1 MQDTII
7 VAKTAFVN
15 TTKTI
20 MNGGWIF
27 IPAYIVLSLLFSF
40 INSSLSFF
48 AMLGGFVAYIILI
61 LEKSIY
67 ARALNDITLT
77 DKISYKNFSY
87 NFGNYFYNI
96 MNTYF
101 IIYVV
106 KFITN
111 LFIYNLINLNNEII
125 FYSSLI
131 LFIVE
136 NIILSPIFETTYI
149 ENIGGISA
157 FRRAIDFMKENW
169 IQWLVLNIP
178 YLMMLYVGTM
188 YSSTTIGM
196 NMLLKILMYVV
207 PPIYLI
213 FRGKLYYILVNSN
226 KRKRK
231 FMNEYHK

>member
-213 FRGKLYYILVNSN
+213 FRGKLYYILANSN

-231 FMNEYHK
+231 FMNEYYK

>member
-1 MQDTII
+1 
-7 VAKTAFVN
+7 
-15 TTKTI
+15 
-20 MNGGWIF
+20 
-27 IPAYIVLSLLFSF
+27 
-40 INSSLSFF
+40 
-48 AMLGGFVAYIILI
+48 
-61 LEKSIY
+61 
-67 ARALNDITLT
+67 
-77 DKISYKNFSY
+77 
-87 NFGNYFYNI
+87 

-231 FMNEYHK
+231 FMNEYYK